1 MSIQATVQTASM
13 AARDELRVAYNQLA
27 LLMANQ
33 SFTNAAIATAT
44 VTSQVK
50 TTATLTY
57 WIDGSFATNLS
68 ATDNFWTLAG
78 TTVAASSWQKY
89 MLMVNSSG
97 TASVLQGTQST
108 VSAAA
113 VQLPY
118 LPQSLTCVGVLT
130 VATDATHTFVP
141 GTTLLGA
148 TGITATYVNGVDP
161 TSITVIKIGQ

>member
-1 MSIQATVQTASM
+1 MSINSVTQTASI
-13 AARDELRVAYNQLA
+13 AARDELRQAHNQLA
-27 LLMANQ
+27 ILTANTAMT
-33 SFTNAAIATAT
+33 SAAIATAT

-57 WIDGSFATNLS
+57 LIDGGFQTAIT

-78 TTVAASSWQKY
+78 TTVAVASWQKY
-89 MLMVNSSG
+89 LLFVNSAG
-97 TASVLQGTQST
+97 AASVLQGTQST

-113 VQLPY
+113 VGLPTM
-118 LPQSLTCVGVLT
+118 PQSLSLVGVLT

-161 TSITVIKIGQ
+161 TLITVVKIGQ